1 VSRSSTSLAFERFR
15 ALVDQDDELA
25 SALWPEMPFETFV
38 TLVVR
43 LAAERSLTVD
53 PEDVRAAMADGSR
66 RWFSR
71 AIV

>member
-1 VSRSSTSLAFERFR
+1 VSPSNTSLAFERFR

-25 SALWPEMPFETFV
+25 SALWPEMPLETFV
-38 TLVVR
+38 ALVVQ
-43 LAAERSLTVD
+43 LAAQRSLHVEA
-53 PEDVRAAMADGSR
+53 EDVRAAMAEGSH